1 MVKFFKLLPY
11 IERPKI
17 GFANVKILFNKTKNT
32 IAYFLI
38 LFVFELLFEFI

>member
-32 IAYFLI
+32 AANFLF
-38 LFVFELLFEFI
+38 LFVFELLLEFI